1 MDLLGSGIGQRSGG
15 RARVGALG
23 IYAVMIGFALL
34 LAGPFIWVV
43 LMSLK
48 NEVQAAAW
56 PPVWIPSPPAWSNFP
71 TALLRWVNFPHM
83 LLNTVLIAA
92 AAVVGDVLCGSFVAY
107 GFARYRFPGRDLLFA
122 VLLSTM
128 MVPMAVRL
136 VPLFL
141 IFKSLGWLNTFYPLI
156 VPHWFGTAFYIFL
169 LRQFFLT
176 VPNDLMDAARID
188 GCSEIGIWWRIML
201 PLSKPAL
208 AAVAIFAF
216 QHVWNDFMTPLVVLQ
231 KAEYKTV
238 MLGIYTL
245 AGMITNWN
253 YVMAGVVVVV
263 LPMLALFFAC
273 QGFFVRGI
281 TVTGMKG

>member
-1 MDLLGSGIGQRSGG
+1 
-15 RARVGALG
+15 
-23 IYAVMIGFALL
+23 
-34 LAGPFIWVV
+34 
-43 LMSLK
+43 
-48 NEVQAAAW
+48 
-56 PPVWIPSPPAWSNFP
+56 
-71 TALLRWVNFPHM
+71 
-83 LLNTVLIAA
+83 
-92 AAVVGDVLCGSFVAY
+92 
-107 GFARYRFPGRDLLFA
+107 
-122 VLLSTM
+122 
-128 MVPMAVRL
+128 
-136 VPLFL
+136 
-141 IFKSLGWLNTFYPLI
+141 
-156 VPHWFGTAFYIFL
+156 
-169 LRQFFLT
+169 
-176 VPNDLMDAARID
+176 MDAARID

-253 YVMAGVVVVV
+253 FVMAGVVVVV

>member
-1 MDLLGSGIGQRSGG
+1 
-15 RARVGALG
+15 
-23 IYAVMIGFALL
+23 
-34 LAGPFIWVV
+34 
-43 LMSLK
+43 
-48 NEVQAAAW
+48 
-56 PPVWIPSPPAWSNFP
+56 
-71 TALLRWVNFPHM
+71 M
-83 LLNTVLIAA
+83 L
-92 AAVVGDVLCGSFVAY
+92 FV
-107 GFARYRFPGRDLLFA
+107 
-122 VLLSTM
+122 
-128 MVPMAVRL
+128 
-136 VPLFL
+136 
-141 IFKSLGWLNTFYPLI
+141 SLGWVDTFLPLI
-156 VPHWFGTAFYIFL
+156 VPAFFGSPFYIFL

-231 KAEYKTV
+231 KAEHKTV

-263 LPMLALFFAC
+263 LPMLVLFFVC

-281 TVTGMKG
+281 AVTGMKG

>member
-1 MDLLGSGIGQRSGG
+1 MDLLGSGIDGRSGG
-15 RARVGALG
+15 RTTARTLA
-23 IYAVMIGFALL
+23 IYATMIGFALL
-34 LAGPFIWVV
+34 LAGPFAWVV

-48 NEVQAAAW
+48 NEIQASAW
-56 PPVWIPSPPAWSNFP
+56 PPIWIPLPPAWSNFP
-71 TALLRWVNFPHM
+71 TALLRWVNFPQM
-83 LLNTVLIAA
+83 FLNTFVIAG
-92 AAVVGDVLCGSFVAY
+92 AAVVGDVLCGSLVAY

-156 VPHWFGTAFYIFL
+156 VPSWFGTAFYIFL
-169 LRQFFLT
+169 LRQFFLS

-231 KAEYKTV
+231 KAEHKTV

-253 YVMAGVVVVV
+253 FVMAGVVVVV
-263 LPMLALFFAC
+263 LPMLVLFFVF
-273 QGFFVRGI
+273 QGFFIRGI